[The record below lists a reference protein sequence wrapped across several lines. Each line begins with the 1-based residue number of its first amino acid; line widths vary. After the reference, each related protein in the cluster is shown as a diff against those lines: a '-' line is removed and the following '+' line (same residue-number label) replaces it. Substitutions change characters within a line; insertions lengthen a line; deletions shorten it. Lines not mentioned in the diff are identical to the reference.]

1 MPSPSA
7 LVRGSLARSV
17 VCGNTYMSQSAMRE
31 SFETHADVNPYL
43 KPRVT
48 LLCTHVMR
56 DEMGLGDLWR
66 GARGLRC
73 PVGRRGKRP
82 VGDVKLG
89 EGS

>member
-7 LVRGSLARSV
+7 LVRGSLSRSG

-31 SFETHADVNPYL
+31 SFETHTAANPHL
-43 KPRVT
+43 KSRVT
-48 LLCTHVMR
+48 LLCMHVMR
-56 DEMGLGDLWR
+56 DEIGLGDLWR
-66 GARGLRC
+66 GARDLRC

-82 VGDVKLG
+82 VGNVKLG